1 VAESCVC
8 KPVTS
13 DTNAKLLRSLLPVLI
28 IISMIGPLALNILMP
43 SMPGL
48 AVALNASRSEV
59 QLTLSLFLASQAVSQ
74 LFVGGLSDRYGRR
87 PVLLASLVLY
97 IVASLAASFATSI
110 LLLIVARI
118 VQAAGSTA
126 GLTISRT
133 VVRDLAPRDVAASM
147 IGYVTSGMVVA
158 PLIAPAL
165 GGAVDDA
172 FGWRAIF
179 WVCMGLGVVAT
190 VMTMWKLPETRPA
203 SVVGQTTRDMLQRSG
218 EVIRNR
224 RFLGYAV
231 GASFTSAVFF
241 SFLGAAPYLVVDAL
255 KMPKTTYGIWFVC
268 LSGGYM
274 IGNFCSGRF
283 SARLGVDRMITL
295 GSMIGFVG
303 AIILLG
309 LAFVPVMHPAAL
321 FLPCLITSLGNGFLL
336 PNAIAGAVSVDPKA
350 AGAAS
355 GVVGFMQMG
364 MGAIASYISGQLT
377 AGSPLPMAL
386 MMFVLTVAGWATLEW
401 GKRR

>member
-1 VAESCVC
+1 MAESCVY

-59 QLTLSLFLASQAVSQ
+59 QLTLSLFLASQAISQ

-87 PVLLASLVLY
+87 PVLLASLALY

-110 LLLIVARI
+110 LLLIIARI

-165 GGAVDDA
+165 GGAIDDA

-179 WVCMGLGVVAT
+179 WVCMGLGVIAT
-190 VMTMWKLPETRPA
+190 VMTLWKLPETRPA

-218 EVIRNR
+218 EVIMNR
-224 RFLGYAV
+224 RFLGYAL

-255 KMPKTTYGIWFVC
+255 QMPKTTYGIWFVC

-283 SARLGVDRMITL
+283 SAKLGVDRMITL

-303 AIILLG
+303 AIILLC

-364 MGAIASYISGQLT
+364 LGAIASYISGQLT

-386 MMFVLTVAGWATLEW
+386 MMFVLTIAGWATLEW